1 MTNLPATVTFQDT
14 ELSIVDHQGRPWLTA
29 ADLSRALGYSRADKV
44 TRLYDRHKDEFTEDM
59 TQVIDFS
66 EPHFGELT
74 KDQELAKT
82 KGIRI
87 FSPRGCHLIAMFA
100 RTDRAKA
107 FRKWVLDVLEAYTSK
122 RQQSEET
129 LTPSEQ
135 QTLQEI
141 ARAKVQDLPDD
152 LKGKALAEIW
162 SRVHRKFRVAKY
174 SQLQRDKLAEA
185 ILYINRMSLKCL
197 PKPEGLKLLKE
208 PDDIGPKTRAIIDR
222 RAQELA
228 LQSFQR
234 AREALE
240 DLARQWKQVRP
251 FLSDGA
257 IAEFIATRDL
267 RKESYLV
274 VRRGAVYEITSAV
287 AALQPLMAHI
297 LEAIEQLETETDLP
311 WHGKSQVKAH

>member
-1 MTNLPATVTFQDT
+1 MTANLATVEFHGHPLVTLKQDDT
-14 ELSIVDHQGRPWLTA
+14 ILVALKPIVEGIGLDWRGQ
-29 ADLSRALGYSRADKV
+29 
-44 TRLYDRHKDEFTEDM
+44 HK
-59 TQVIDFS
+59 
-66 EPHFGELT
+66 
-74 KDQELAKT
+74 
-82 KGIRI
+82 RI
-87 FSPRGCHLIAMFA
+87 QR
-100 RTDRAKA
+100 D
-107 FRKWVLDVLEAYTSK
+107 DVLSTCVVVMTMQLPGDTQRREVLFLPLQYLNGWLFGVDTHRIKNPEVRERINQYK
-122 RQQSEET
+122 RECYEVLYRYWHGKELESTPET

-185 ILYINRMSLKCL
+185 ILYINRMQLKCL

-287 AALQPLMAHI
+287 AALQPLIAHI